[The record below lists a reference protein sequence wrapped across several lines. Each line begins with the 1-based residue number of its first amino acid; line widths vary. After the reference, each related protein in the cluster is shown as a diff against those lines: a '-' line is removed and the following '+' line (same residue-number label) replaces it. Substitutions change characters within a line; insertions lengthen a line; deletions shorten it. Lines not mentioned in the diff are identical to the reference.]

1 MATNA
6 AEQNTGNIKP
16 IFYFVMWSL
25 LGLIVFFAPVSLNN
39 STTIPLDYIAQTI
52 EKYLPWFGPIFALL
66 IITVGGI
73 LPFYDRSWKRDTVTR
88 VLSFLK
94 LLGIGA
100 GFMAYFRLG
109 PDWLM
114 KEDVLPFLWT
124 KVAVPVA
131 IIVPLGSI
139 FLTFIISYG
148 LMEFIGVL
156 MRPVMR
162 PVWKLPGR
170 ATVDALTSFVGS
182 FAIAMFLTNRIYK
195 EGKYTE
201 REAAIIL
208 TGFSSVSASFMVIVA
223 KTLGLMDRWNTFF
236 WTALVVTYLV
246 TAITAWIY
254 PIRSIENKYY
264 RGSGESEQK
273 PEGSMVGNALR
284 AGLAAAGKADSL
296 YRNIWNN
303 LKDGMMMSFRL
314 ISTIISVGLISF
326 VLVKTTPVFDYIGY
340 IFYPFTYLTR
350 VPDPGIVAKATAVA
364 GAEMFIPS
372 AIVAGTE
379 GVAIMSK
386 FVVGIVSISL
396 ILFFSGSI
404 PCLLATDVRLSI
416 KNLLIIMVERA
427 VLSLLIAALL
437 MHLLL

>member
-100 GFMAYFRLG
+100 GFMAYFRFG

-264 RGSGESEQK
+264 RGSGEPEQK

-340 IFYPFTYLTR
+340 IFYPFAYLTR

-404 PCLLATDVRLSI
+404 PCLLATDVRLNI
-416 KNLLIIMVERA
+416 KNLMIIMVERA
-427 VLSLLIAALL
+427 VLSLIIAALL
-437 MHLLL
+437 AHLLL

>member
-100 GFMAYFRLG
+100 GFMAYFRFG

-264 RGSGESEQK
+264 RGSGEPEQK

-404 PCLLATDVRLSI
+404 PCLLATDVRLNI
-416 KNLLIIMVERA
+416 KNLMIIMVERA
-427 VLSLLIAALL
+427 VLSLIIAALL
-437 MHLLL
+437 AHLLL

>member
-16 IFYFVMWSL
+16 ILYFVMWSL

-52 EKYLPWFGPIFALL
+52 EKNLPWFGPIFALL

-100 GFMAYFRLG
+100 GFMAYFRFG

-236 WTALVVTYLV
+236 WTALLVTYLV

-264 RGSGESEQK
+264 RGSGEPEQK

-350 VPDPGIVAKATAVA
+350 IPDPGIVAKATAVA

-404 PCLLATDVRLSI
+404 PCLLATDVRLNI
-416 KNLLIIMVERA
+416 KNLMIIMVERA
-427 VLSLLIAALL
+427 VLSLIIAALL
-437 MHLLL
+437 AHLLL

>member
-264 RGSGESEQK
+264 RGSGEPEQK

-284 AGLAAAGKADSL
+284 AGLAAAGTADSL

-386 FVVGIVSISL
+386 FVVGVVSISL

-404 PCLLATDVRLSI
+404 PCLLATDVRLNI
-416 KNLLIIMVERA
+416 KNLMIIMVERA
-427 VLSLLIAALL
+427 VLSLIIAALL
-437 MHLLL
+437 AHLLL

>member
-100 GFMAYFRLG
+100 GFMAYFRFG

-264 RGSGESEQK
+264 RGSGEPEQK

-416 KNLLIIMVERA
+416 RNLVIIMVERA
-427 VLSLLIAALL
+427 VLSLIIAALL
-437 MHLLL
+437 AHLLL

>member
-264 RGSGESEQK
+264 RGSGEPEQK

-404 PCLLATDVRLSI
+404 PCLLATDVRLNI
-416 KNLLIIMVERA
+416 KNLMIIMVERA
-427 VLSLLIAALL
+427 VLSLIIAALL
-437 MHLLL
+437 AHLLL